1 MALKPFLPLCAC
13 LALAVTVQL
22 SAQDPPSVTLAE
34 AVALA
39 AQKDPAVVEAQG
51 NVRSTGVGVRSA
63 KGQYLPSL
71 SGNASGGSSFSD
83 GPARTDPITG
93 ELLPGGIKSQSV
105 TAGLS
110 SDLELF
116 AGFRRGADVRS
127 AQGREDVAE
136 AAFRGA
142 LAQSALQ
149 TSADFFSALRGRELV
164 TVRREGVRRAEE
176 QLAIAVSKL
185 VTRAA
190 TVADSLRAVVQLGE
204 ARLSL
209 VSEEANLAAAEAS
222 LARRLGLPGRVAAVS
237 DSTLVVPGPAPDAAA
252 ILLEA
257 VENAPAVIQ
266 AEASVRAAEANV
278 TAAKASYWPRLMLS
292 GNYAFSGSDRN
303 NYSMFNNRSI
313 NLGVSWPLFNRFQ
326 REQQVAERETARDAA
341 LARAADARRQ
351 VEASLA
357 GQFAALDAAR
367 QRIELARL
375 SVEAAR
381 ADVRV
386 ALERY
391 RLGSIGITDL
401 NASQAGLTRAEEN
414 EVSARFE
421 YLRAKAEIEAIVGRT
436 L

>member
-1 MALKPFLPLCAC
+1 MASR
-13 LALAVTVQL
+13 L
-22 SAQDPPSVTLAE
+22 SAQGPPSVTLAE

-39 AQKDPAVVEAQG
+39 ARKDPAVVEAQG

-149 TSADFFSALRGRELV
+149 TSSDFFNALGGRALV
-164 TVRREGVRRAEE
+164 DVRREGVRRAEE
-176 QLAIAVSKL
+176 QLTIAVSKL

-204 ARLSL
+204 ARLAL
-209 VSEEANLAAAEAS
+209 VSEEARLAAAEAS
-222 LARRLGLPGRVAAVS
+222 LARRLGLPGRVAAMS
-237 DSTLVVPGPAPDAAA
+237 DSTLVVPGPAPDTAA
-252 ILLEA
+252 IRMEA
-257 VENAPAVIQ
+257 VDNAPAVIQ
-266 AEASVRAAEANV
+266 AEASVRAAEASV

-375 SVEAAR
+375 SVDAAR

-391 RLGSIGITDL
+391 RLGSIGIVDL

>member
-326 REQQVAERETARDAA
+326 REQQVVERETARDAA

>member
-1 MALKPFLPLCAC
+1 LPLHA
-13 LALAVTVQL
+13 AT
-22 SAQDPPSVTLAE
+22 AQQPTAVTLAE

-93 ELLPGGIKSQSV
+93 EVLPGGIKSQSV

-149 TSADFFSALRGRELV
+149 TSTDFFNALGGRALV
-164 TVRREGVRRAEE
+164 DVRREGVRRAEE

-204 ARLSL
+204 ARLAL
-209 VSEEANLAAAEAS
+209 VSEEARLAAAEAS

-237 DSTLVVPGPAPDAAA
+237 DSTLVVPGPVPDAAA
-252 ILLEA
+252 ILMEA

-266 AEASVRAAEANV
+266 AEASVRTAEANV

-326 REQQVAERETARDAA
+326 REQQVVERETTRDAA
-341 LARAADARRQ
+341 LARSADVRRQ
-351 VEASLA
+351 IEASLA

-367 QRIELARL
+367 RRIELARL

-391 RLGSIGITDL
+391 RLGSIGIVDL

-421 YLRAKAEIEAIVGRT
+421 YLRAKAEIEAIVGRP

>member
-1 MALKPFLPLCAC
+1 MLLKPFLLLYAC
-13 LALAVTVQL
+13 LAVTVTAQL
-22 SAQDPPSVTLAE
+22 SAQALPSVTLAE

-39 AQKDPAVVEAQG
+39 ARQDPAVVEAQG

-71 SGNASGGSSFSD
+71 FGNASGGSSFSD

-93 ELLPGGIKSQSV
+93 EVLPGGIKSQSV

-149 TSADFFSALRGRELV
+149 TSNDFFNALGGRALV
-164 TVRREGVRRAEE
+164 DVRREGVRRAEE

-204 ARLSL
+204 ARLAL
-209 VSEEANLAAAEAS
+209 VSEEARLAASEAS
-222 LARRLGLPGRVAAVS
+222 LARRLGLPGRVAAMS
-237 DSTLVVPGPAPDAAA
+237 DSTLMVPGPVPDTAA
-252 ILLEA
+252 IRMEA
-257 VENAPAVIQ
+257 VDNAPAVIQ
-266 AEASVRAAEANV
+266 AEASVRAAEASV

-326 REQQVAERETARDAA
+326 REQQVAERETTRDAA

-375 SVEAAR
+375 SVDAAR

-391 RLGSIGITDL
+391 RLGSIGIVDL

>member
-1 MALKPFLPLCAC
+1 
-13 LALAVTVQL
+13 
-22 SAQDPPSVTLAE
+22 
-34 AVALA
+34 
-39 AQKDPAVVEAQG
+39 
-51 NVRSTGVGVRSA
+51 
-63 KGQYLPSL
+63 
-71 SGNASGGSSFSD
+71 
-83 GPARTDPITG
+83 
-93 ELLPGGIKSQSV
+93 
-105 TAGLS
+105 
-110 SDLELF
+110 
-116 AGFRRGADVRS
+116 
-127 AQGREDVAE
+127 
-136 AAFRGA
+136 
-142 LAQSALQ
+142 
-149 TSADFFSALRGRELV
+149 
-164 TVRREGVRRAEE
+164 
-176 QLAIAVSKL
+176 
-185 VTRAA
+185 
-190 TVADSLRAVVQLGE
+190 
-204 ARLSL
+204 
-209 VSEEANLAAAEAS
+209 
-222 LARRLGLPGRVAAVS
+222 
-237 DSTLVVPGPAPDAAA
+237 
-252 ILLEA
+252 
-257 VENAPAVIQ
+257 
-266 AEASVRAAEANV
+266 V